1 MRTLSFESWPRC
13 GRLAFDRRH
22 RLGRLAVDG
31 WHRLGRLTVGMD
43 SGQRT
48 ADSGHAAICDEKWRF
63 SDGASSITCLF
74 SVEVKVA
81 RRANLF
87 FVYALPKNRGGRGV
101 GGTPVFSCQGS
112 EIRTEGPG
120 TKVPEEQ
127 WTVPGL
133 GGGAAGGSTISHE
146 VFPFR
151 LRLCSKGS

>member
-1 MRTLSFESWPRC
+1 MRTLSFDSRPRC
-13 GRLAFDRRH
+13 ERLAFDRRH
-22 RLGRLAVDG
+22 RLGRLTVDG
-31 WHRLGRLTVGMD
+31 WHGQWTV
-43 SGQRT
+43 
-48 ADSGHAAICDEKWRF
+48 DSGHTAICDEKWWF